1 MKRLTMSVAS
11 LLFLFSVVAH
21 ADEGLLPIQHKWAEI
36 NYSEADSEQKVEAL
50 LALASDVENRIKA
63 HPQRANEYTWLGI
76 IQSTTAGVKGG
87 IGALKYAKAAK
98 KSFEKAMSIDESALQ
113 GSAMVSL
120 GVLYHKVPGWP
131 IGFGSDKKAKA
142 LMTQGLALNA
152 DGIDPNFFYAEFL
165 FDEGEYKQAMVYLER
180 AEAALPRPDRPLAD
194 KGRQAEIQQLKGKLL
209 AKLN

>member
-1 MKRLTMSVAS
+1 MKRFTISMAS
-11 LLFLFSVVAH
+11 LLFLFSVAVH

-36 NYSEADSEQKVEAL
+36 NYSDANSEQKVEAL
-50 LALASDVENRIKA
+50 LALASDVEARLKA
-63 HPQRANEYTWLGI
+63 HPQSANDYAWLGI
-76 IQSTTAGVKGG
+76 IQSTTAGAEGG

-152 DGIDPNFFYAEFL
+152 DGIDPNFFYSEFL
-165 FDEGEYKQAMVYLER
+165 FDEGEYKQAMTYLER

-209 AKLN
+209 AKLD

>member
-1 MKRLTMSVAS
+1 MKRLTMSMAS
-11 LLFLFSVVAH
+11 LLFLFSVVVH

-36 NYSEADSEQKVEAL
+36 NYSDANSEQKVESL
-50 LALASDVENRIKA
+50 LALASDVEARLKA
-63 HPQRANEYTWLGI
+63 YPQSANDYTWLGI
-76 IQSTTAGVKGG
+76 IQSTTAGAEGG

-165 FDEGEYKQAMVYLER
+165 FDEGEYKQAMTYLER

-209 AKLN
+209 AKLD

>member
-1 MKRLTMSVAS
+1 MKRLTMSMAS
-11 LLFLFSVVAH
+11 LLFLFSVVVH

-36 NYSEADSEQKVEAL
+36 NYSDANSEQKVESL
-50 LALASDVENRIKA
+50 LALASDVEARLKA
-63 HPQRANEYTWLGI
+63 YPQSANDYTWLGI
-76 IQSTTAGVKGG
+76 IQSTTAGAEGG

-98 KSFEKAMSIDESALQ
+98 KSFEKAMNIDESALQ

-165 FDEGEYKQAMVYLER
+165 FDEGEYKQAMTYLER

-209 AKLN
+209 AKLD

>member
-1 MKRLTMSVAS
+1 MKRFTISIAS
-11 LLFLFSVVAH
+11 LLFLFSVAVH
-21 ADEGLLPIQHKWAEI
+21 ADEGLLPIQHKWAEV
-36 NYSEADSEQKVEAL
+36 NYSDANSEQKVEAL
-50 LALASDVENRIKA
+50 LALASDVEARLKA
-63 HPQRANEYTWLGI
+63 YPQSANDYTWLGI
-76 IQSTTAGVKGG
+76 IQSTTAGAEGG

-165 FDEGEYKQAMVYLER
+165 FDEGEYKQAMTYLER

-209 AKLN
+209 AKLD